1 MPNMFLDVKHSVCL
15 FVFFPLSYKAPAKGD
30 GVDYVRTEDEVGE
43 NKIVFLY

>member
-1 MPNMFLDVKHSVCL
+1 MFLDVKHSVCL
-15 FVFFPLSYKAPAKGD
+15 FLFLLSYKAPAKGD